1 MHPKPFP
8 KVFPPEFPL
17 ELQNV
22 ILTLLRDLC
31 VQHFPLAQ
39 QPTNN
44 GRPLLLHTHPCDTLV
59 LRTYGATLSLSK
71 STQSLIAIP
80 LGGLGEFGMN
90 MMALRLGDD
99 IIVIDAGMMFPE
111 SELLGVD
118 LVIPDT
124 TYLKQNRAN
133 VRAIVLTHG
142 HEDHIG
148 ALPYILRDLNVPV
161 YGTRFTLA
169 LVKKRL
175 AEANLLDSTTLREV
189 MPGRLIEIG
198 PYEIEF
204 IPVTHSTIDCVALA
218 VRTPLGVIIHTGDFK
233 IDQTPVGGAP
243 FDLHSFARYGNE
255 GVLAL
260 FSDSTNVERPGFTP
274 SERAIV
280 PRIEELCRS
289 APRRVILSC
298 FASSIHRIQQV
309 IDIASRV
316 GRKIAFVGRSMVDN
330 VEIAHDL
337 EYLRIPDGMVVRP
350 QDIRTFDPRRIIILA
365 SGSQAEPMSSLSRI
379 AVDNHRF
386 VSVDESD
393 TVILSARIIP
403 GNEKAIFRMLDHM
416 FRRRALVYYDNNAG
430 TIHVSGH
437 ASQEEQKLVLQ
448 LVKPKYFIPVHGE
461 YRHLFRHAALA
472 HQLGCVSS
480 EILLLENGQ
489 TIEFTE
495 DGARRRDPVTSGRV
509 LVDSGSLEE
518 IEEVVIR
525 DRKHL
530 SEDGVVVPIIAID
543 KRTGRM
549 ETVPEI
555 VTRGMFSD
563 NGTELMAGARDVIL
577 KTVEQSNAEEKGDW
591 SVIKEKIRV
600 DLKRYIN
607 KHTSKRPLIL
617 PVILEV

>member
-1 MHPKPFP
+1 M
-8 KVFPPEFPL
+8 
-17 ELQNV
+17 
-22 ILTLLRDLC
+22 
-31 VQHFPLAQ
+31 
-39 QPTNN
+39 
-44 GRPLLLHTHPCDTLV
+44 
-59 LRTYGATLSLSK
+59 SK
-71 STQSLIAIP
+71 SQQSLFAIP

-111 SELLGVD
+111 SELLGID
-118 LVIPDT
+118 LVIPDIS
-124 TYLKQNRAN
+124 YLKQNRQL

-161 YGTRFTLA
+161 FGTRFTLA

-175 AEANLLDSTTLREV
+175 EEAGLLDSTTLREV
-189 MPGRLIEIG
+189 LPGRRIEIG

-218 VRTPLGVIIHTGDFK
+218 VRTPVGIIIHTGDFK
-233 IDQTPVGGAP
+233 IDHTPVNGEG
-243 FDLHSFARYGNE
+243 FDVATFARYGNE

-260 FSDSTNVERPGFTP
+260 FSDSTNVERPGYTP
-274 SERAIV
+274 SERAVV
-280 PRIEELCRS
+280 PRLEELCRS
-289 APRRVILSC
+289 APRRVVLSC
-298 FASSIHRIQQV
+298 FASSVHRIQQV
-309 IDIASRV
+309 IDIAGRV
-316 GRKIAFVGRSMVDN
+316 GRKVAFVGRSMVDN
-330 VEIAHDL
+330 VEIAHNL
-337 EYLRIPDGMVVRP
+337 ECLTIPDGMVVRS
-350 QDIRTFDPRRIIILA
+350 QDIRGFEPRRIVILA

-386 VSVDESD
+386 VSVEEND
-393 TVILSARIIP
+393 TVILSSRIIP

-416 FRRRALVYYDNNAG
+416 FRRRALVYYDNSAG
-430 TIHVSGH
+430 PIHVSGH
-437 ASQEEQKLVLQ
+437 ASQEEQKLLLQ

-472 HQLGCVSS
+472 HQLGVVSG
-480 EILLLENGQ
+480 EILLLEDGHC
-489 TIEFTE
+489 IEFNE
-495 DGARRRDPVTSGRV
+495 DGAFRREPVPAGRV

-518 IEEVVIR
+518 IEEVVVR
-525 DRKHL
+525 ERKHL

-543 KRTGRM
+543 KHTGNL
-549 ETVPEI
+549 ESQPEI
-555 VTRGMFSD
+555 VSRGFISD
-563 NGTELMAGARDVIL
+563 NGSDLMTGARDIVLRTIN
-577 KTVEQSNAEEKGDW
+577 TSNPEEMSDW

-607 KHTSKRPLIL
+607 KQTSKRPLIL

>member
-1 MHPKPFP
+1 MSKP
-8 KVFPPEFPL
+8 
-17 ELQNV
+17 
-22 ILTLLRDLC
+22 
-31 VQHFPLAQ
+31 
-39 QPTNN
+39 
-44 GRPLLLHTHPCDTLV
+44 
-59 LRTYGATLSLSK
+59 
-71 STQSLIAIP
+71 TQSLTAIP
-80 LGGLGEFGMN
+80 LVGLGEFGMN

-99 IIVIDAGMMFPE
+99 IMVIDAGMMFPE

-118 LVIPDT
+118 LVIPDI

-148 ALPYILRDLNVPV
+148 ALAYILRDLNVPV

-175 AEANLLDSTTLREV
+175 EEAGLLESATLREV
-189 MPGRLIEIG
+189 LPGRLVEIG

-204 IPVTHSTIDCVALA
+204 ISVTHSTIDCVALA

-233 IDQTPVGGAP
+233 IDQTPVDGAP
-243 FDLHSFARYGNE
+243 FDLHAFARYGNE

-274 SERAIV
+274 SERAVV
-280 PRIEELCRS
+280 PRIEELSRL

-309 IDIASRV
+309 IDIAQRV
-316 GRKIAFVGRSMVDN
+316 GRKVAFVGRSMVDN
-330 VEIAHDL
+330 VEIAHSL
-337 EYLRIPDGMVVRP
+337 HYLKIPDGMVVRP
-350 QDIRTFDPRRIIILA
+350 QDIRSFDPKRLLILA

-386 VSVDESD
+386 VSVDEND

-403 GNEKAIFRMLDHM
+403 GNEKPICRMLDHM
-416 FRRRALVYYDNNAG
+416 FRRRALVYYENAAG

-437 ASQEEQKLVLQ
+437 ASQEEQKLILQ
-448 LVKPKYFIPVHGE
+448 LVKPRYFIPIHGE

-472 HQLGCVSS
+472 YQLGVVSG
-480 EILLLENGQ
+480 EILILEDGQ
-489 TIEFTE
+489 TVEFTE
-495 DGARRRDPVTSGRV
+495 NGAFRRDPVTAGRV
-509 LVDSGSLEE
+509 CVDSGSLEE
-518 IEEVVIR
+518 IEDVVIR

-543 KRTGRM
+543 KHTGRM
-549 ETVPEI
+549 ESHPEI

-563 NGTELMAGARDVIL
+563 NGQEFVAGARDIVL
-577 KTVEQSNAEEKGDW
+577 KTVEQSNPEEKMDW

-607 KHTSKRPLIL
+607 KQTSKRPLIL

>member
-1 MHPKPFP
+1 
-8 KVFPPEFPL
+8 
-17 ELQNV
+17 
-22 ILTLLRDLC
+22 
-31 VQHFPLAQ
+31 
-39 QPTNN
+39 
-44 GRPLLLHTHPCDTLV
+44 
-59 LRTYGATLSLSK
+59 LSK
-71 STQSLIAIP
+71 TSQSLTAIP

-118 LVIPDT
+118 LVIPDI

-175 AEANLLDSTTLREV
+175 DEAGLLESSTLREV
-189 MPGRLIEIG
+189 LPGRLVEIG
-198 PYEIEF
+198 PFEIEF
-204 IPVTHSTIDCVALA
+204 ISVTHSTVDCVALA
-218 VRTPLGVIIHTGDFK
+218 IRTPLGVVIHTGDFK

-243 FDLHSFARYGNE
+243 FDLHSFAKYGTE

-316 GRKIAFVGRSMVDN
+316 GRKVAFVGRSMVDN
-330 VEIAHDL
+330 VEIAHSL
-337 EYLRIPDGMVVRP
+337 EILRIPDGMVVRP
-350 QDIRTFDPRRIIILA
+350 QDIRGFDPKRIIILA

-386 VSVDESD
+386 VSVDENDS
-393 TVILSARIIP
+393 VILSARIIP
-403 GNEKAIFRMLDHM
+403 GNEKSIFRMLDHM
-416 FRRRALVYYDNNAG
+416 FRRRALVYYDNSAG

-437 ASQEEQKLVLQ
+437 GSQEEQKLLLQ

-472 HQLGCVSS
+472 HQLGCVSQ
-480 EILLLENGQ
+480 EILLLEDGRP
-489 TIEFTE
+489 IEFTE
-495 DGARRRDPVTSGRV
+495 DGARRLEPVTAGRV
-509 LVDSGSLEE
+509 CVDSGSLEE

-530 SEDGVVVPIIAID
+530 SEDGIVVPIIAID
-543 KRTGRM
+543 KHTGKM
-549 ETVPEI
+549 ESHPEI
-555 VTRGMFSD
+555 VTRGLMSD
-563 NGTELMAGARDVIL
+563 NGHELIAGARVVIM
-577 KTVEQSNAEEKGDW
+577 KTVEESNAEEKSDW
-591 SVIKEKIRV
+591 GVIKEKIRV

-607 KHTSKRPLIL
+607 KQTSKRPLIL

>member
-1 MHPKPFP
+1 
-8 KVFPPEFPL
+8 
-17 ELQNV
+17 
-22 ILTLLRDLC
+22 
-31 VQHFPLAQ
+31 
-39 QPTNN
+39 
-44 GRPLLLHTHPCDTLV
+44 
-59 LRTYGATLSLSK
+59 LSK
-71 STQSLIAIP
+71 PLQSLFAIP

-90 MMALRLGDD
+90 MMALRYGDD
-99 IIVIDAGMMFPE
+99 IIIIDAGMMFPE

-118 LVIPDT
+118 LVIPDI
-124 TYLKQNRAN
+124 TYLKQNRQL
-133 VRAIVLTHG
+133 VRAIILTHG

-175 AEANLLDSTTLREV
+175 SEASLLDSTTLREV
-189 MPGRLIEIG
+189 IPGRRVEVG

-218 VRTPLGVIIHTGDFK
+218 VRTPVGVIIHTGDFK
-233 IDQTPVGGAP
+233 IDHTPVGGAG
-243 FDLHSFARYGNE
+243 FDIHTFARYGND

-260 FSDSTNVERPGFTP
+260 FSDSTNVERPGITP

-280 PRIEELCRS
+280 PRIEELARS

-316 GRKIAFVGRSMVDN
+316 GRKVAFVGRSMVDN
-330 VEIAHDL
+330 VEIAHEL
-337 EYLRIPDGMVVRP
+337 EYLRIPDGMVVRS
-350 QDIRTFDPRRIIILA
+350 QDIRSFDPRKIIILA

-386 VSVDESD
+386 VSVDEND
-393 TVILSARIIP
+393 TVILSSRIIP

-416 FRRRALVYYDNNAG
+416 FRRRALVYYDNSAG
-430 TIHVSGH
+430 VIHVSGH

-461 YRHLFRHAALA
+461 FRHLFRHAALA
-472 HQLGCVSS
+472 HQLGVVSG
-480 EILLLENGQ
+480 EILLVENGQ
-489 TIEFTE
+489 NIEFTE
-495 DGARRRDPVTSGRV
+495 DRAFRRDPVTAGRV

-518 IEEVVIR
+518 IEEVVVR

-543 KRTGRM
+543 KHTGKL
-549 ETVPEI
+549 ESQPEI
-555 VTRGMFSD
+555 VTRGFMSD
-563 NGTELMAGARDVIL
+563 NGSDLVTGARDIVLRTIN
-577 KTVEQSNAEEKGDW
+577 TSNPEERADW

-607 KHTSKRPLIL
+607 KQTSKRPLIL

>member
-1 MHPKPFP
+1 MSKP
-8 KVFPPEFPL
+8 
-17 ELQNV
+17 
-22 ILTLLRDLC
+22 
-31 VQHFPLAQ
+31 
-39 QPTNN
+39 
-44 GRPLLLHTHPCDTLV
+44 
-59 LRTYGATLSLSK
+59 S
-71 STQSLIAIP
+71 QSLTAIP

-111 SELLGVD
+111 TELLGVD

-124 TYLKQNRAN
+124 TYLKQNREH

-175 AEANLLDSTTLREV
+175 EEAGLLDSTTLREAL
-189 MPGRLIEIG
+189 PGRLVEIG
-198 PYEIEF
+198 PFEIEF

-243 FDLHSFARYGNE
+243 FDLHTFARYGNE

-289 APRRVILSC
+289 APRRVVLSC

-309 IDIASRV
+309 IDIAARV
-316 GRKIAFVGRSMVDN
+316 GRKVAFVGRSMVDN

-337 EYLRIPDGMVVRP
+337 SYLRIPDGMVVRP
-350 QDIRTFDPRRIIILA
+350 QDIRGFDPKRLIILA

-386 VSVDESD
+386 VSVDEND

-416 FRRRALVYYDNNAG
+416 FRRRALVYYENSAG

-448 LVKPKYFIPVHGE
+448 LVKPRYFIPVHGE

-472 HQLGCVSS
+472 HQLGVVSG
-480 EILLLENGQ
+480 EILLLEDGQ

-495 DGARRRDPVTSGRV
+495 DGAYRREPVTAGRV

-518 IEEVVIR
+518 IEEVVVR

-530 SEDGVVVPIIAID
+530 SEDGVLVPIIAID
-543 KRTGRM
+543 KHTGR
-549 ETVPEI
+549 VDISPEI

-563 NGTELMAGARDVIL
+563 NGQELMAGAREVVL
-577 KTVEQSNAEEKGDW
+577 RTVEQSNPEEKTDW
-591 SVIKEKIRV
+591 SVMKEKIRV
-600 DLKRYIN
+600 DLKRYIS

>member
-1 MHPKPFP
+1 
-8 KVFPPEFPL
+8 
-17 ELQNV
+17 
-22 ILTLLRDLC
+22 
-31 VQHFPLAQ
+31 
-39 QPTNN
+39 
-44 GRPLLLHTHPCDTLV
+44 
-59 LRTYGATLSLSK
+59 LSK
-71 STQSLIAIP
+71 STHSLTAIP

-90 MMALRLGDD
+90 MMALRFGDD

-118 LVIPDT
+118 LVIPDIS
-124 TYLKQNRAN
+124 YLKQNRSH

-175 AEANLLDSTTLREV
+175 DEAGLLDSTTLREV
-189 MPGRLIEIG
+189 IPGKLVEIG
-198 PYEIEF
+198 PFEVEF
-204 IPVTHSTIDCVALA
+204 ISVTHSTVDCAALA
-218 VRTPLGVIIHTGDFK
+218 IRTPLGVIIHTGDFK
-233 IDQTPVGGAP
+233 IDPTPVDGAP
-243 FDLHSFARYGNE
+243 FDLHAFAKYGSE

-280 PRIEELCRS
+280 PRIEELCRT

-298 FASSIHRIQQV
+298 FASSIHRIQQI
-309 IDIASRV
+309 IDIAARV
-316 GRKIAFVGRSMVDN
+316 NRKVAFVGRSMVDN
-330 VEIAHDL
+330 VEIAHSL
-337 EYLRIPDGMVVRP
+337 ELLRIPDGMVVRP
-350 QDIRTFDPRRIIILA
+350 QDIRGFDPKRIIILA

-386 VSVDESD
+386 VSVDENDS
-393 TVILSARIIP
+393 VILSARIIP
-403 GNEKAIFRMLDHM
+403 GNEKSIFRMLDHM
-416 FRRRALVYYDNNAG
+416 FRRRALVYYDNSAG

-437 ASQEEQKLVLQ
+437 ASQEEQKLMLQ

-472 HQLGCVSS
+472 HQLGVVSS
-480 EILLLENGQ
+480 EILLVEDGRP
-489 TIEFTE
+489 IEFTE
-495 DGARRRDPVTSGRV
+495 DGAHRRDPVTAGRV

-543 KRTGRM
+543 KHTGKL
-549 ETVPEI
+549 ESAPEI
-555 VTRGMFSD
+555 VTRGLMSD
-563 NGTELMAGARDVIL
+563 NGSELIAGARLVIM
-577 KTVEQSNAEEKGDW
+577 KTVEESNAEEKSDW
-591 SVIKEKIRV
+591 GVIKEKIRV

>member
-1 MHPKPFP
+1 
-8 KVFPPEFPL
+8 VWYDA
-17 ELQNV
+17 
-22 ILTLLRDLC
+22 I
-31 VQHFPLAQ
+31 A
-39 QPTNN
+39 
-44 GRPLLLHTHPCDTLV
+44 RP
-59 LRTYGATLSLSK
+59 GADFSLSK
-71 STQSLIAIP
+71 PTQSLTAIP

-118 LVIPDT
+118 LVIPDI
-124 TYLKQNRAN
+124 TYLKQNRPN

-148 ALPYILRDLNVPV
+148 ALAYILRDLNVPV

-175 AEANLLDSTTLREV
+175 EEAGLLESTTLREV
-189 MPGRLIEIG
+189 LPGRYVEIG

-204 IPVTHSTIDCVALA
+204 ISVTHSTIDCVALA
-218 VRTPLGVIIHTGDFK
+218 IRTPLGVIIHTGDFK
-233 IDQTPVGGAP
+233 IDQTPVDSAP
-243 FDLHSFARYGNE
+243 FDLHAFARYGHE

-274 SERAIV
+274 SERAVV
-280 PRIEELCRS
+280 PRIEELCRT

-309 IDIASRV
+309 IDIAERVSRKV
-316 GRKIAFVGRSMVDN
+316 AFVGRSMVDN
-330 VEIAHDL
+330 VEIAHSL
-337 EYLRIPDGMVVRP
+337 NVLRIPDGMVVRP
-350 QDIRTFDPRRIIILA
+350 QDVRNYDPKRIIILA

-386 VSVDESD
+386 VSIDEND

-416 FRRRALVYYDNNAG
+416 FRRRSLVYYENSAG

-437 ASQEEQKLVLQ
+437 ASQEEQKLILQ

-472 HQLGCVSS
+472 HQLGVVSG
-480 EILLLENGQ
+480 EILLLEDGKS
-489 TIEFTE
+489 IEFTQE
-495 DGARRRDPVTSGRV
+495 GVRRRDPVPAGRV
-509 LVDSGSLEE
+509 CVDSGSLEE

-530 SEDGVVVPIIAID
+530 SEEGVVVPIIAID
-543 KRTGRM
+543 KHSGKM
-549 ETVPEI
+549 ESLPEI
-555 VTRGMFSD
+555 VTRGLLTE
-563 NGTELMAGARDVIL
+563 NGHELMAGAREVVL
-577 KTVEQSNAEEKGDW
+577 KTVEQSNAEEKSDW

-607 KHTSKRPLIL
+607 KQTSKRPLIL
-617 PVILEV
+617 PVILEI

>member
-1 MHPKPFP
+1 MSNP
-8 KVFPPEFPL
+8 
-17 ELQNV
+17 
-22 ILTLLRDLC
+22 
-31 VQHFPLAQ
+31 A
-39 QPTNN
+39 
-44 GRPLLLHTHPCDTLV
+44 
-59 LRTYGATLSLSK
+59 
-71 STQSLIAIP
+71 QSLLAIP

-90 MMALRLGDD
+90 MMALRFGDD

-111 SELLGVD
+111 SELLGID
-118 LVIPDT
+118 LVIPDI

-175 AEANLLDSTTLREV
+175 EEAALLDSTTLREV
-189 MPGRLIEIG
+189 IPGRRIEIG

-218 VRTPLGVIIHTGDFK
+218 VRTPVGVVIHTGDFK
-233 IDQTPVGGAP
+233 IDHTPVDGSA
-243 FDLHSFARYGNE
+243 FDLHTFARYGAE

-280 PRIEELCRS
+280 PRIEELTRL

-298 FASSIHRIQQV
+298 FASSIQRIQQV
-309 IDIASRV
+309 IDIAGRC
-316 GRKIAFVGRSMVDN
+316 GRKVAFVGRSMVDN

-337 EYLRIPDGMVVRP
+337 GYLHIPDGMVVRP
-350 QDIRTFDPRRIIILA
+350 QDIRGFDPRRILILA
-365 SGSQAEPMSSLSRI
+365 SGTQAEPMSSLSRI

-386 VSVDESD
+386 VSVDENDS
-393 TVILSARIIP
+393 VILSSRIIP

-416 FRRRALVYYDNNAG
+416 FRRRALVYYDNAAG
-430 TIHVSGH
+430 IIHVSGH
-437 ASQEEQKLVLQ
+437 ASQEEQKLLLQ
-448 LVKPKYFIPVHGE
+448 LVKPRYFIPVHGE

-472 HQLGCVSS
+472 HQLGVVSG
-480 EILLLENGQ
+480 EILLLEDGHC
-489 TIEFTE
+489 IEFTE
-495 DGARRRDPVTSGRV
+495 EGAFRRDPVAAGRV

-543 KRTGRM
+543 KHSGKL
-549 ETVPEI
+549 ESHPEI
-555 VTRGMFSD
+555 VTRGFLSD
-563 NGTELMAGARDVIL
+563 NGSDLIAGARDIVL
-577 KTVEQSNAEEKGDW
+577 KTVEQSNSEETSDW

-607 KHTSKRPLIL
+607 KQTSKRPLIL

>member
-1 MHPKPFP
+1 MSKP
-8 KVFPPEFPL
+8 
-17 ELQNV
+17 QRS
-22 ILTLLRDLC
+22 LL
-31 VQHFPLAQ
+31 V
-39 QPTNN
+39 
-44 GRPLLLHTHPCDTLV
+44 
-59 LRTYGATLSLSK
+59 
-71 STQSLIAIP
+71 IP

-90 MMALRLGDD
+90 MMALRVGDD

-118 LVIPDT
+118 LVIPDIS
-124 TYLKQNRAN
+124 YLKQNRAH
-133 VRAIVLTHG
+133 VRGIVLTHG

-148 ALPYILRDLNVPV
+148 ALQYILRDLNVPI

-169 LVKKRL
+169 LVKKRIE
-175 AEANLLDSTTLREV
+175 EAGLLSSTTLREV
-189 MPGRLIEIG
+189 VPGRLVELG
-198 PYEIEF
+198 PFEIEF
-204 IPVTHSTIDCVALA
+204 IAVTHSTIDCVSLA
-218 VRTPLGVIIHTGDFK
+218 VRTPVGVIIHTGDFK

-243 FDLHSFARYGNE
+243 FDLHTFARYGAE

-280 PRIEELCRS
+280 PRIEDLCRS

-298 FASSIHRIQQV
+298 FASSVHRIQQV

-316 GRKIAFVGRSMVDN
+316 GRKVAFVGRSMVDN
-330 VEIAHDL
+330 VEIAHSL

-350 QDIRTFDPRRIIILA
+350 QDIRSFDPKRIVILA

-386 VSVDESD
+386 VSVDENDS
-393 TVILSARIIP
+393 VILSARIIP

-416 FRRRALVYYDNNAG
+416 FRRRALVYYDNSAG

-437 ASQEEQKLVLQ
+437 ASQEEQKLILQ
-448 LVKPKYFIPVHGE
+448 LVRPKYFIPVHGE

-472 HQLGCVSS
+472 AQLGCVSG
-480 EILLLENGQ
+480 EILLMEDGQVLEFN
-489 TIEFTE
+489 E
-495 DGARRRDPVTSGRV
+495 DGAYRRDPVTAGRV

-518 IEEVVIR
+518 IEEVVVR

-530 SEDGVVVPIIAID
+530 SEDGVVVTIIAID
-543 KRTGRM
+543 KHTGRL
-549 ETVPEI
+549 ESQPEI
-555 VTRGMFSD
+555 VTRGLMSD
-563 NGTELMAGARDVIL
+563 NGQELVAGARAVVL
-577 KTVEQSNAEEKGDW
+577 KTVSESNAEEKSDW

>member
-1 MHPKPFP
+1 
-8 KVFPPEFPL
+8 
-17 ELQNV
+17 
-22 ILTLLRDLC
+22 
-31 VQHFPLAQ
+31 
-39 QPTNN
+39 
-44 GRPLLLHTHPCDTLV
+44 
-59 LRTYGATLSLSK
+59 LSK

>member
-1 MHPKPFP
+1 MSK
-8 KVFPPEFPL
+8 
-17 ELQNV
+17 
-22 ILTLLRDLC
+22 T
-31 VQHFPLAQ
+31 
-39 QPTNN
+39 T
-44 GRPLLLHTHPCDTLV
+44 
-59 LRTYGATLSLSK
+59 SK
-71 STQSLIAIP
+71 SSHSLTAIP

-118 LVIPDT
+118 LVIPDI
-124 TYLKQNRAN
+124 TYLKQNRSH

-175 AEANLLDSTTLREV
+175 DEAGLLESTTLREV
-189 MPGRLIEIG
+189 LPGRLVEIG

-204 IPVTHSTIDCVALA
+204 ISVTHSTVDCVALA
-218 VRTPLGVIIHTGDFK
+218 IRTPLGVIMHTGDFK
-233 IDQTPVGGAP
+233 IDQTPVDGAP
-243 FDLHSFARYGNE
+243 FDLHTFAKYGSE

-298 FASSIHRIQQV
+298 FASSVHRIQQV

-316 GRKIAFVGRSMVDN
+316 NRKVAFVGRSMVDN
-330 VEIAHDL
+330 VEIAHSL
-337 EYLRIPDGMVVRP
+337 ELLRIPDGIVVRP
-350 QDIRTFDPRRIIILA
+350 QDIRSFDPRRIIILA

-386 VSVDESD
+386 VSVDENDS
-393 TVILSARIIP
+393 VILSARIIP
-403 GNEKAIFRMLDHM
+403 GNEKSIFRMLDHM
-416 FRRRALVYYDNNAG
+416 FRRRALVYYDNSAG
-430 TIHVSGH
+430 MIHVSGH
-437 ASQEEQKLVLQ
+437 GSQEEQKLMLQ

-472 HQLGCVSS
+472 HQLGVVSE
-480 EILLLENGQ
+480 EILLVEDGQ
-489 TIEFTE
+489 SIEFTE
-495 DGARRRDPVTSGRV
+495 GGARRRDAVTAGRV

-543 KRTGRM
+543 KHTGKL
-549 ETVPEI
+549 ESQPEI
-555 VTRGMFSD
+555 VTRGLMSD
-563 NGTELMAGARDVIL
+563 NGQELIVGAREVL
-577 KTVEQSNAEEKGDW
+577 MKTVSESSAEENSDW
-591 SVIKEKIRV
+591 GVIKEKIRV
-600 DLKRYIN
+600 DLKRYIS
-607 KHTSKRPLIL
+607 KQTSKRPLIL
-617 PVILEV
+617 PVILEI

>member
-1 MHPKPFP
+1 LTKP
-8 KVFPPEFPL
+8 L
-17 ELQNV
+17 
-22 ILTLLRDLC
+22 
-31 VQHFPLAQ
+31 
-39 QPTNN
+39 
-44 GRPLLLHTHPCDTLV
+44 
-59 LRTYGATLSLSK
+59 
-71 STQSLIAIP
+71 QSLFAIP

-90 MMALRLGDD
+90 MMALRYGDD

-118 LVIPDT
+118 LVIPDI
-124 TYLKQNRAN
+124 TYLKQNRQH

-169 LVKKRL
+169 LVKKRIT
-175 AEANLLDSTTLREV
+175 EAGLLDSTTLREV
-189 MPGRLIEIG
+189 IPGRRIEIG
-198 PYEIEF
+198 PYEIEM

-218 VRTPLGVIIHTGDFK
+218 VRTPIGVIIHTGDFK
-233 IDQTPVGGAP
+233 IDHTPVGGAG
-243 FDLHSFARYGNE
+243 FDIHTFARYGNE

-260 FSDSTNVERPGFTP
+260 FSDSTNVERPGITP
-274 SERAIV
+274 SERAVV
-280 PRIEELCRS
+280 PRIEELARS

-316 GRKIAFVGRSMVDN
+316 GRKVAFVGRSMVDN

-337 EYLRIPDGMVVRP
+337 EYLRIPDGMVVRS
-350 QDIRTFDPRRIIILA
+350 QDIRAFDPRKIIIMA

-386 VSVDESD
+386 VSVDEND
-393 TVILSARIIP
+393 TVILSSRIIP

-416 FRRRALVYYDNNAG
+416 FRRRALVYYDNSAG
-430 TIHVSGH
+430 VIHVSGH

-472 HQLGCVSS
+472 HQLGVVSG

-489 TIEFTE
+489 NIEFTE
-495 DGARRRDPVTSGRV
+495 DGVHRRDPVTAGRV

-518 IEEVVIR
+518 IEEVVVR
-525 DRKHL
+525 ERKHL

-543 KRTGRM
+543 KHTGKL
-549 ETVPEI
+549 ESQPEI
-555 VTRGMFSD
+555 VSRGFMSD
-563 NGTELMAGARDVIL
+563 NGSDLVAGARDIVLRTIN
-577 KTVEQSNAEEKGDW
+577 TSNAEERADW

-600 DLKRYIN
+600 DLKRYIS
-607 KHTSKRPLIL
+607 KQTSKRPLIL

>member
-1 MHPKPFP
+1 
-8 KVFPPEFPL
+8 V
-17 ELQNV
+17 N
-22 ILTLLRDLC
+22 R
-31 VQHFPLAQ
+31 A
-39 QPTNN
+39 
-44 GRPLLLHTHPCDTLV
+44 
-59 LRTYGATLSLSK
+59 LSK
-71 STQSLIAIP
+71 PTQSLTVIP

-90 MMALRLGDD
+90 MMALRLGED
-99 IIVIDAGMMFPE
+99 ILVIDAGMMFPE

-175 AEANLLDSTTLREV
+175 AEANLLDATTLREV
-189 MPGRLIEIG
+189 LPGRLIEIG

-243 FDLHSFARYGNE
+243 FDLHTFAKYGNE

-289 APRRVILSC
+289 APKRVILSC

-309 IDIASRV
+309 IDIATRV
-316 GRKIAFVGRSMVDN
+316 NRKVAFVGRSMVDN
-330 VEIAHDL
+330 VEIAHEL
-337 EYLRIPDGMVVRP
+337 EYLHIPDGMVVRP
-350 QDIRTFDPRRIIILA
+350 QDIRSFDPRRLLILA

-393 TVILSARIIP
+393 SVILSARIIP

-416 FRRRALVYYDNNAG
+416 FRRRALVYYENSAG

-472 HQLGCVSS
+472 HQLGSVSG
-480 EILLLENGQ
+480 EIILMENGQ
-489 TIEFTE
+489 VLEFTE
-495 DGARRRDPVTSGRV
+495 EGAFRRDPVTSGRV

-549 ETVPEI
+549 ESHPEI

-563 NGTELMAGARDVIL
+563 NGTEFMAGARDVIL
-577 KTVEQSNAEEKGDW
+577 KTVEQSNAEEKSDW

>member
-1 MHPKPFP
+1 MSKP
-8 KVFPPEFPL
+8 L
-17 ELQNV
+17 
-22 ILTLLRDLC
+22 
-31 VQHFPLAQ
+31 
-39 QPTNN
+39 
-44 GRPLLLHTHPCDTLV
+44 
-59 LRTYGATLSLSK
+59 
-71 STQSLIAIP
+71 QSLFAIP

-90 MMALRLGDD
+90 MMALRYGDD

-118 LVIPDT
+118 LVIPDI
-124 TYLKQNRAN
+124 TYLKQNRQH

-148 ALPYILRDLNVPV
+148 ALPYILRDLNVPL

-169 LVKKRL
+169 LVKKRIT
-175 AEANLLDSTTLREV
+175 EAGLLDSTTLREV
-189 MPGRLIEIG
+189 IPGRRIEIG
-198 PYEIEF
+198 PFEVEM

-218 VRTPLGVIIHTGDFK
+218 VRTPVGVIIHTGDFK
-233 IDQTPVGGAP
+233 IDHTPVGGAG
-243 FDLHSFARYGNE
+243 FDIHTFARYGNE

-260 FSDSTNVERPGFTP
+260 FSDSTNVERPGITP
-274 SERAIV
+274 SERAVV
-280 PRIEELCRS
+280 PRIEELARS
-289 APRRVILSC
+289 APKRVILSC

-316 GRKIAFVGRSMVDN
+316 GRKVAFVGRSMVDN

-337 EYLRIPDGMVVRP
+337 EYLRIPDGMVVRS
-350 QDIRTFDPRRIIILA
+350 QDIRTFDPRKIIILA

-386 VSVDESD
+386 VSVDEND
-393 TVILSARIIP
+393 TVILSSRIIP

-416 FRRRALVYYDNNAG
+416 FRRRALVYYDNSAG
-430 TIHVSGH
+430 VIHVSGH

-472 HQLGCVSS
+472 HQLGVVSG
-480 EILLLENGQ
+480 EILLVEDGQ
-489 TIEFTE
+489 NIEFTE
-495 DGARRRDPVTSGRV
+495 DGVHRRDPVTAGRV

-518 IEEVVIR
+518 IEEVVVR
-525 DRKHL
+525 ERKHL

-543 KRTGRM
+543 KHTGKL
-549 ETVPEI
+549 ESQPEI
-555 VTRGMFSD
+555 VSRGFMSD
-563 NGTELMAGARDVIL
+563 NGSDLVAGARDIVLRTIN
-577 KTVEQSNAEEKGDW
+577 TSNAEERADW

-600 DLKRYIN
+600 DLKRYIS
-607 KHTSKRPLIL
+607 KQTSKRPLIL

>member
-1 MHPKPFP
+1 
-8 KVFPPEFPL
+8 
-17 ELQNV
+17 
-22 ILTLLRDLC
+22 
-31 VQHFPLAQ
+31 
-39 QPTNN
+39 
-44 GRPLLLHTHPCDTLV
+44 
-59 LRTYGATLSLSK
+59 
-71 STQSLIAIP
+71 
-80 LGGLGEFGMN
+80 MN
-90 MMALRLGDD
+90 MMALRYGDD

-118 LVIPDT
+118 LVIPDI
-124 TYLKQNRAN
+124 TYLKQNRQH

-169 LVKKRL
+169 LVKKRIT
-175 AEANLLDSTTLREV
+175 EAGLLDSTTLREV
-189 MPGRLIEIG
+189 IPGRRIEIG
-198 PYEIEF
+198 PFDVEM

-218 VRTPLGVIIHTGDFK
+218 VRTPVGVIIHTGDFK
-233 IDQTPVGGAP
+233 IDHTPVGGAG
-243 FDLHSFARYGNE
+243 FDIHTFARYGNE

-260 FSDSTNVERPGFTP
+260 FSDSTNVERPGITP
-274 SERAIV
+274 SERAVV
-280 PRIEELCRS
+280 PRIEELARS
-289 APRRVILSC
+289 APKRVILSC

-316 GRKIAFVGRSMVDN
+316 GRKVAFVGRSMVDN

-337 EYLRIPDGMVVRP
+337 EYLRIPDGMVVRS
-350 QDIRTFDPRRIIILA
+350 QDIRSFDPRKIIIMA

-386 VSVDESD
+386 VSVDEND
-393 TVILSARIIP
+393 TVILSSRIIP

-416 FRRRALVYYDNNAG
+416 FRRRALVYYDNSAG
-430 TIHVSGH
+430 VIHVSGH

-472 HQLGCVSS
+472 HQLGVVSG
-480 EILLLENGQ
+480 EILLVENGQ
-489 TIEFTE
+489 NIEFTE
-495 DGARRRDPVTSGRV
+495 DGVRRRDPVTAGRV

-518 IEEVVIR
+518 IEEVVVR
-525 DRKHL
+525 ERKHL

-543 KRTGRM
+543 KHTGKL
-549 ETVPEI
+549 ESQPEI
-555 VTRGMFSD
+555 VSRGFMSD
-563 NGTELMAGARDVIL
+563 NGSDLVAGARDIVLRTIND
-577 KTVEQSNAEEKGDW
+577 SNAEERADW
-591 SVIKEKIRV
+591 GVIKEKIRV
-600 DLKRYIN
+600 DLKRYIS
-607 KHTSKRPLIL
+607 KQTSKRPLIL

>member
-1 MHPKPFP
+1 LSSTSHS
-8 KVFPPEFPL
+8 
-17 ELQNV
+17 
-22 ILTLLRDLC
+22 LT
-31 VQHFPLAQ
+31 
-39 QPTNN
+39 
-44 GRPLLLHTHPCDTLV
+44 
-59 LRTYGATLSLSK
+59 
-71 STQSLIAIP
+71 AIP

-90 MMALRLGDD
+90 MMALRLGDN

-118 LVIPDT
+118 LVIPDI
-124 TYLKQNRAN
+124 TYLKQNRAL
-133 VRAIVLTHG
+133 VKAIVLTHG

-161 YGTRFTLA
+161 YGSRFTLA

-175 AEANLLDSTTLREV
+175 EEAGLIDSTTLREV
-189 MPGRLIEIG
+189 TPGRLVEID
-198 PYEIEF
+198 PFEIEF

-218 VRTPLGVIIHTGDFK
+218 IRTPLGVIIHTGDFK

-243 FDLHSFARYGNE
+243 FDLHAFARYGNE

-274 SERAIV
+274 SERAVV
-280 PRIEELCRS
+280 PRLEDLCRS
-289 APRRVILSC
+289 APRRVVLSC

-309 IDIASRV
+309 IDIAARV
-316 GRKIAFVGRSMVDN
+316 GRKVAFVGRSMVDN
-330 VEIAHDL
+330 IEIAHSLD
-337 EYLRIPDGMVVRP
+337 YLRIPDGMVVRP
-350 QDIRTFDPRRIIILA
+350 QDIRGFDPKRLVILA
-365 SGSQAEPMSSLSRI
+365 SGSQAEPMSSMSRI

-386 VSVDESD
+386 VSVDEND

-403 GNEKAIFRMLDHM
+403 GNEKPIFRMLDNM
-416 FRRRALVYYDNNAG
+416 FRRRALVYYENSAG

-448 LVKPKYFIPVHGE
+448 LCKPKYFIPVHGE

-472 HQLGCVSS
+472 HQLGCVSG
-480 EILLLENGQ
+480 EILLMEDGQ
-489 TIEFTE
+489 VVEFTE
-495 DGARRRDPVTSGRV
+495 DRAYRRDPVTAGRV

-518 IEEVVIR
+518 IEEAVVR

-530 SEDGVVVPIIAID
+530 SEDGVLVPIIAID
-543 KRTGRM
+543 KHTGKM
-549 ETVPEI
+549 DMQPEI

-563 NGTELMAGARDVIL
+563 NGQELMAGAREVVL
-577 KTVEQSNAEEKGDW
+577 KTVEQSNSEEKMDW
-591 SVIKEKIRV
+591 SVMKEKIRI

>member
-1 MHPKPFP
+1 
-8 KVFPPEFPL
+8 
-17 ELQNV
+17 
-22 ILTLLRDLC
+22 
-31 VQHFPLAQ
+31 
-39 QPTNN
+39 
-44 GRPLLLHTHPCDTLV
+44 
-59 LRTYGATLSLSK
+59 LSNTS
-71 STQSLIAIP
+71 QSLTAIP

-90 MMALRLGDD
+90 MMALRLGDN

-118 LVIPDT
+118 LVIPDI
-124 TYLKQNRAN
+124 TYLKQNRSL
-133 VRAIVLTHG
+133 VKAIVLTHG

-161 YGTRFTLA
+161 YGSRFTLA

-175 AEANLLDSTTLREV
+175 EEAGLIDSTTLREV
-189 MPGRLIEIG
+189 IPGRLVEID
-198 PYEIEF
+198 PFEIEF

-218 VRTPLGVIIHTGDFK
+218 IRTPLGVIIHTGDFK

-243 FDLHSFARYGNE
+243 FDLHAFARYGNE

-274 SERAIV
+274 SERAVV
-280 PRIEELCRS
+280 PRLEDLCRS
-289 APRRVILSC
+289 APRRVVLSC

-316 GRKIAFVGRSMVDN
+316 GRKVAFVGRSMVDN
-330 VEIAHDL
+330 IEIAHSL

-350 QDIRTFDPRRIIILA
+350 QDIRGFDPKRLVILA
-365 SGSQAEPMSSLSRI
+365 SGSQAEPMSSMSRI

-386 VSVDESD
+386 VSVDEND

-403 GNEKAIFRMLDHM
+403 GNEKPIFRMLDNM
-416 FRRRALVYYDNNAG
+416 FRRRALVYYENSSG

-437 ASQEEQKLVLQ
+437 ASQEEQKLILQ
-448 LVKPKYFIPVHGE
+448 LCKPKYFIPVHGE

-472 HQLGCVSS
+472 HQLGCVSG
-480 EILLLENGQ
+480 EILLMEDGQ
-489 TIEFTE
+489 VVEFTE
-495 DGARRRDPVTSGRV
+495 DRAYRRDPVTAGRV

-518 IEEVVIR
+518 IEEAVVR

-530 SEDGVVVPIIAID
+530 SEDGVLVPIIAID
-543 KRTGRM
+543 KHTGKM
-549 ETVPEI
+549 DMQPEI

-563 NGTELMAGARDVIL
+563 NGQELMAGARDVVL
-577 KTVEQSNAEEKGDW
+577 KTVEQSNSEEKMDW
-591 SVIKEKIRV
+591 SVMKEKIRV

>member
-1 MHPKPFP
+1 
-8 KVFPPEFPL
+8 
-17 ELQNV
+17 
-22 ILTLLRDLC
+22 
-31 VQHFPLAQ
+31 
-39 QPTNN
+39 
-44 GRPLLLHTHPCDTLV
+44 
-59 LRTYGATLSLSK
+59 LSK
-71 STQSLIAIP
+71 STQSLTAIP

-90 MMALRLGDD
+90 MMVLRFGDD

-118 LVIPDT
+118 LVIPDIS
-124 TYLKQNRAN
+124 YLKQNRAN

-148 ALPYILRDLNVPV
+148 ALPYILKDLNVPV

-175 AEANLLDSTTLREV
+175 DEAGLLDSTTLREV
-189 MPGRLIEIG
+189 IPGGRLVEIG
-198 PYEIEF
+198 PFEVEF
-204 IPVTHSTIDCVALA
+204 ISVTHSTVDCVALA
-218 VRTPLGVIIHTGDFK
+218 IRTPLGVVIHTGDFK
-233 IDQTPVGGAP
+233 IDQTPVDGAP
-243 FDLHSFARYGNE
+243 FDLHAFAKYGSE

-280 PRIEELCRS
+280 PRIEELCRT

-298 FASSIHRIQQV
+298 FASSIHRIQQI
-309 IDIASRV
+309 IDIAARV
-316 GRKIAFVGRSMVDN
+316 NRKVAFVGRSMVDN
-330 VEIAHDL
+330 VEIAHSL
-337 EYLRIPDGMVVRP
+337 ELLHIPDGMVVRP
-350 QDIRTFDPRRIIILA
+350 QDIRGFDPKRIIILA

-386 VSVDESD
+386 VSVDENDS
-393 TVILSARIIP
+393 VILSARIIP
-403 GNEKAIFRMLDHM
+403 GNEKSIFRMLDHM
-416 FRRRALVYYDNNAG
+416 FRRRALVYYDNSAG

-437 ASQEEQKLVLQ
+437 ASQEEQKLMLQ
-448 LVKPKYFIPVHGE
+448 LVKPKYFVPVHGE

-472 HQLGCVSS
+472 HQLGVVSG
-480 EILLLENGQ
+480 EILLLEDGR
-489 TIEFTE
+489 TLEFTE
-495 DGARRRDPVTSGRV
+495 DGAYRRDPVTAGRV

-543 KRTGRM
+543 KHTGKL
-549 ETVPEI
+549 ESAPEI
-555 VTRGMFSD
+555 VTRGLMSD
-563 NGTELMAGARDVIL
+563 NGSELIAGARLVIM
-577 KTVEQSNAEEKGDW
+577 KTVEGSNAEEKSDW
-591 SVIKEKIRV
+591 GVIKEKIRV

-607 KHTSKRPLIL
+607 KQTSKRPLIL